1 MSTVK
6 VSGSPPRAT
15 HYAIR
20 PDGSINWYKLGIK
33 WKFWHNGD
41 WHSLV
46 SEEPLHA
53 VMPIPLDQMSSAS
66 DQLPAI
72 GSSCEFWIA
81 NGRWDPCRVVAHDV
95 LDGVPVAVVAY
106 AGGYYGASI
115 KTLRVLQEKQS

>member
-6 VSGSPPRAT
+6 VSGSPPRST

-20 PDGSINWYKLGIK
+20 PDGSISWYKHGVK

-41 WHSLV
+41 WHVLPR
-46 SEEPLHA
+46 EEPPHA
-53 VMPIPLDQMSSAS
+53 VTLIIFDQIAE
-66 DQLPAI
+66 LPAV
-72 GSSCEFWIA
+72 GTCCEFWIA